1 MSGPT
6 REQVLSDTDIARIY
20 RSVYGWTRFSPLD
33 REFATRIAAL
43 AYAAGQAAER
53 EACAELCMTFDGTHE
68 SDRGHGPEMCADAIR
83 ARSNNKLKEAA

>member
-1 MSGPT
+1 MSGPML
-6 REQVLSDTDIARIY
+6 EQVVEWAVQCELQDEFGVSGFAY
-20 RSVYGWTRFSPLD
+20 MD
-33 REFATRIAAL
+33 RCLQFAAL

-68 SDRGHGPEMCADAIR
+68 SDRGHGPEIC

>member
-1 MSGPT
+1 MSWPT
-6 REQVLSDTDIARIY
+6 REQVVEWARDAGAGFACETLLADGRDADDLLSR
-20 RSVYGWTRFSPLD
+20 L
-33 REFATRIAAL
+33 AAL
-43 AYAAGQAAER
+43 AYAAGQSSER